1 MLSQLS
7 GCIGHYST
15 FLHKNTSETLTR
27 RITINRKILAQI
39 WQNQYWGCSQSFLQF
54 LKVSLA
60 LLRPHKLSIFL
71 QQSCHR
77 LGKFR
82 ETFYEPS
89 IVSSQSQETM
99 NLSHIG
105 WWLLVQHI
113 SHLAWIY
120 CYSTIRENNA

>member
-7 GCIGHYST
+7 GCIGHYSS
-15 FLHKNTSETLTR
+15 FLHKDTSETLTR
-27 RITINRKILAQI
+27 CITINRKVLAQI
-39 WQNQYWGCSQSFLQF
+39 WQNQYWGCSQPLLQF

-60 LLRPHKLSIFL
+60 LLRPHKLSILL

-82 ETFYEPS
+82 KAFYEPS
-89 IVSSQSQETM
+89 IVSGQSLETS
-99 NLSHIG
+99 NLSHIDR
-105 WWLLVQHI
+105 WLPVQHI

-120 CYSTIRENNA
+120 CYSTIGDNMA

>member
-7 GCIGHYST
+7 RCIGHYSS

-27 RITINRKILAQI
+27 CITIDREILAQI
-39 WQNQYWGCSQSFLQF
+39 WQNQHWGGSQPLLQF

-60 LLRPHKLSIFL
+60 LLGPHKLSIFL

-89 IVSSQSQETM
+89 VISSQSQETM

-105 WWLLVQHI
+105 WWFPIQHI

-120 CYSTIRENNA
+120 CYSTIRDNTT